1 MYLHIGQETVIK
13 TQDIIAIFDLDT
25 STVSKVTRDYLAKM
39 EKEKKVIAVSYEL
52 PKSFILTCNE
62 KNEEIIYLSQLS
74 SQTIL
79 KRAEKKHLYR
89 VNNSF

>member
-1 MYLHIGQETVIK
+1 MFLHIGQETTVK

-39 EKEKKVIAVSYEL
+39 EKEKRVVTVSYEL
-52 PKSFILTCNE
+52 PKSFILTQNE
-62 KNEEIIYLSQLS
+62 KDGEIVYLSQLS

-79 KRAEKKHLYR
+79 KRAEKNIFL
-89 VNNSF
+89 